1 MQDVYKNTEEY
12 NPGQK
17 FYVLIVFDEIIAN
30 IISNKKLNQV
40 VTEPLARRRQLNI
53 SSVLTH
59 KVVSNTWRC

>member
-17 FYVLIVFDEIIAN
+17 FYVLRVFDEIIAN

-40 VTEPLARRRQLNI
+40 VTEPLARRRKLNI